1 MGQNQGNKLKNSLS
15 PYLLQH
21 ADNPV
26 NWYPW
31 GEEALQKAR
40 EENKLMIISIGYS
53 TCHWCHVMEKE
64 CFEDSAV
71 AEIMNENFVCIKVD
85 REEHPEVD
93 EYYMQAMQVMTGG
106 GGWPLNI
113 FALPD
118 GRPIYGTTYL
128 PKNQWITLCKQIAKL
143 YKNNPEKALEFADNL
158 TKALQELNKIT
169 AKNDK
174 KFKFPHKSINT
185 WANKFDYQ
193 WGGENRVPKFPLPY
207 NWTFLLRYSHLKKDN
222 QLLQPI
228 LLTLD
233 KISYGGINDHLAGGF
248 ARYSTDEQWKVPHF
262 EKMLYDNALLIIL
275 YSEAYA
281 KTKNKHYKNVVEK
294 TINFLLNELYDKET
308 GAFFS
313 GIDADSEGEEGKF
326 YTWTIEEIKN
336 ILTEEEAKLIIK
348 FYNLTKN
355 GNFEHNKNVLF
366 QTLSDEEFAKKEKI
380 TLQKWLKIKNSATE
394 KLKKQRQKRIRPLTD
409 DKSITSWNA
418 LTNLAFTTAYKYLH
432 NPEYLKIARKNYD
445 FIKNNLLNPETYEL
459 KRIYRKGHSYKTA
472 VLEDYA
478 YLSFASIKLFEI
490 TGEKNF
496 YTTTKKLLKFTEENF
511 SSEDSIFFY
520 STPKF
525 QKDLPL
531 RKINLSDDVIPNP
544 NAILYEA
551 YNAVA
556 LYEVNV
562 DLLQKVNKAL
572 IFLQDDLT
580 KYPFIYA
587 SWLNLA
593 LKKEFPYYEVVISG
607 SKAEEVLLQI
617 TEKYLPN
624 VLFGL
629 LKNNDEFIPAFVG
642 RYSKKTRIFVCQTG
656 SCKFP
661 TSKVSEAIKMLE
673 Y

>member
-1 MGQNQGNKLKNSLS
+1 MSLWTPQRLTLSLLLLVSLFSCMGQNQGNKLKNSLS

-143 YKNNPEKALEFADNL
+143 YKNNPEKAKEFADNL
-158 TKALQELNKIT
+158 TKALKELNKIT
-169 AKNDK
+169 AKNDN

-228 LLTLD
+228 LLTID

-248 ARYSTDEQWKVPHF
+248 ARYSTDEQWKIPHF

-281 KTKNKHYKNVVEK
+281 KTKNNHYKNVVEK

-308 GAFFS
+308 GCFFS
-313 GIDADSEGEEGKF
+313 GIDADSEGEEGKI
-326 YTWTIEEIKN
+326 YT
-336 ILTEEEAKLIIK
+336 
-348 FYNLTKN
+348 
-355 GNFEHNKNVLF
+355 
-366 QTLSDEEFAKKEKI
+366 
-380 TLQKWLKIKNSATE
+380 
-394 KLKKQRQKRIRPLTD
+394 
-409 DKSITSWNA
+409 
-418 LTNLAFTTAYKYLH
+418 
-432 NPEYLKIARKNYD
+432 
-445 FIKNNLLNPETYEL
+445 
-459 KRIYRKGHSYKTA
+459 
-472 VLEDYA
+472 
-478 YLSFASIKLFEI
+478 
-490 TGEKNF
+490 
-496 YTTTKKLLKFTEENF
+496 
-511 SSEDSIFFY
+511 
-520 STPKF
+520 
-525 QKDLPL
+525 
-531 RKINLSDDVIPNP
+531 
-544 NAILYEA
+544 
-551 YNAVA
+551 
-556 LYEVNV
+556 
-562 DLLQKVNKAL
+562 
-572 IFLQDDLT
+572 
-580 KYPFIYA
+580 
-587 SWLNLA
+587 
-593 LKKEFPYYEVVISG
+593 
-607 SKAEEVLLQI
+607 
-617 TEKYLPN
+617 
-624 VLFGL
+624 
-629 LKNNDEFIPAFVG
+629 
-642 RYSKKTRIFVCQTG
+642 
-656 SCKFP
+656 
-661 TSKVSEAIKMLE
+661 
-673 Y
+673 